1 MRRTAACLLTVSLF
15 TIFVIAGCSSS
26 SKRVV
31 AEAPP
36 GYQPTP
42 QSAPAQIGV
51 KPAAKLADV
60 QEAVKR
66 VFKDAAVID
75 TKSNPNFVAGDF
87 NGDASQDIAVILKPA
102 KLDQMNE
109 QYPPW
114 LLRDPLSEHS
124 PRTPLKIEKD
134 ETLLA
139 VIHGYGANDW
149 RDPEATQTFVLKNV
163 VGNDLRV
170 HSGKEFVSANSGRKL
185 PRPQGDLIGETL
197 HGSPGYLYYFASN
210 YSWYDPKTFQGEAPR
225 PGMFHQ
231 PKAQR
236 AHAVGPQT
244 PTVARIGVEELKAKI
259 NNNQPVTIID
269 VRSSEG
275 FANSST
281 TIKGSI
287 HFKVRRLRSRL
298 SFPPLKDLPKNRE
311 IVIYCACP
319 NDEASIAAA
328 QILQA
333 AGFQRVE
340 VLQGGWLEWLK
351 ANGPVQSKPRG

>member
-42 QSAPAQIGV
+42 QSAPAQIGG

-114 LLRDPLSEHS
+114 L
-124 PRTPLKIEKD
+124 
-134 ETLLA
+134 
-139 VIHGYGANDW
+139 
-149 RDPEATQTFVLKNV
+149 
-163 VGNDLRV
+163 
-170 HSGKEFVSANSGRKL
+170 
-185 PRPQGDLIGETL
+185 
-197 HGSPGYLYYFASN
+197 
-210 YSWYDPKTFQGEAPR
+210 
-225 PGMFHQ
+225 
-231 PKAQR
+231 
-236 AHAVGPQT
+236 
-244 PTVARIGVEELKAKI
+244 
-259 NNNQPVTIID
+259 
-269 VRSSEG
+269 
-275 FANSST
+275 
-281 TIKGSI
+281 
-287 HFKVRRLRSRL
+287 
-298 SFPPLKDLPKNRE
+298 
-311 IVIYCACP
+311 
-319 NDEASIAAA
+319 
-328 QILQA
+328 
-333 AGFQRVE
+333 
-340 VLQGGWLEWLK
+340 
-351 ANGPVQSKPRG
+351 

>member
-26 SKRVV
+26 KRVV

-42 QSAPAQIGV
+42 QSAPVQMAV

-87 NGDASQDIAVILKPA
+87 NGDSSQDIAVILKPA

-311 IVIYCACP
+311 IVVYCACP